1 MPSAKIYGLRS
12 EIEPVRK
19 KLSDTIHSCVSEG
32 LSFPVEKRLQ
42 RFILLD
48 EEDFYYGEGRTSKYL
63 VIEIAMFEGRS
74 VDTIKGLIKLLYER
88 IPAATEIRREDIDI
102 TIHEIPRHCWGL
114 QGALGDE
121 QDLGYKVA
129 I

>member
-19 KLSDTIHSCVSEG
+19 TLSDTIHSCVSEG

-88 IPAATEIRREDIDI
+88 IPAATEIRRQDIDI

>member
-1 MPSAKIYGLRS
+1 MPSAKIYGLKSQVKPIQRT
-12 EIEPVRK
+12 
-19 KLSDTIHSCVSEG
+19 LSDVIHDCVSEG
-32 LSFPVEKRLQ
+32 LRFPREKRLQ

-48 EEDFYYGEGRTSKYL
+48 EEDFYYGEGRSEKYL

-74 VDTIKGLIKLLYER
+74 VEVIKGLINMLYDR
-88 IPAATEIRREDIDI
+88 ITAATDIPRHDIDI

-114 QGALGDE
+114 QGRLGDE

>member
-12 EIEPVRK
+12 QVEPIRET
-19 KLSDTIHSCVSEG
+19 LSDVIHDCVSEG
-32 LSFPVEKRLQ
+32 LAFPREKRLQ

-48 EEDFYYGEGRTSKYL
+48 EADYYYGEGRSEKYL

-74 VDTIKGLIKLLYER
+74 VDVIKGLINLLYEK
-88 IPAATEIRREDIDI
+88 IPPATGIPRSDIDI